1 MYPLATAVIEYGT
14 ANIFKQI
21 SFWNKNLTWNKQSI
35 LMKDLSIRTDDEQLV
50 EKLEYL
56 IIKVIKYEVNSYGL
70 S

>member
-50 EKLEYL
+50 EKLECL
-56 IIKVIKYEVNSYGL
+56 IIKVIK
-70 S
+70 

>member
-1 MYPLATAVIEYGT
+1 
-14 ANIFKQI
+14 
-21 SFWNKNLTWNKQSI
+21 
-35 LMKDLSIRTDDEQLV
+35 MKDLSIRTDDEQLV